1 MSEPQA
7 VRYDRDG
14 ALAILTLANPP
25 LNLYGAATSQ
35 GLFEGIGRA
44 EAEGARAVLYR
55 AEGKYFSAGVDVS
68 NFATPASPVGSAAR
82 VSGLLSHR
90 FETSPLPVVAAVHA
104 LCLTAA
110 FEAALGADL
119 IIAAESAKFGLIE
132 STIGLTPLAG
142 GTQRIAQRAGVARAA
157 QVAMSGERYDAATF
171 ERWGIIN
178 QVLPDEGFEQAAL
191 EFAQKI
197 ANGPT
202 LAFGVTK
209 QVIRTYVDEGLDAV
223 DAKLPALTAPLRTS
237 EDHQAAIKTF
247 FEKGPGHATFN
258 GR

>member
-1 MSEPQA
+1 MADGQA

-25 LNLYGAATSQ
+25 LNLYGGATSQ
-35 GLFEGIGRA
+35 GLLDGIERA

-68 NFATPASPVGSAAR
+68 SFGTPASPVGGGAR
-82 VSGLLSHR
+82 RTGLLSHR
-90 FETSPLPVVAAVHA
+90 FETSPLPVVCAVHA

-110 FEAALGADL
+110 FEAALGCDL

-142 GTQRIAQRAGVARAA
+142 GTQRIAQRAGISRAA
-157 QVAMSGERYDAATF
+157 QVAMSGERYDAATM
-171 ERWGIIN
+171 ERWGVIN
-178 QVLPDEGFEQAAL
+178 HVFPDEGFEQRAI
-191 EFAQKI
+191 EFAQQI
-197 ANGPT
+197 AAGPT

-209 QVIRTYVDEGLDAV
+209 QVIQTFVDGGLDEA
-223 DAKLPALTAPLRTS
+223 DAKLPSLTAPLRET
-237 EDHQAAIKTF
+237 EDHKQAIKTF